1 MGVTVR
7 TVKEFFRQYEAMDD
21 LDEQDKISFFV
32 SMYQIYNEQVY
43 DLLNVPEEDFN
54 SSKID
59 SSLRMRLNQDQ
70 FEIENL
76 FLYEVETVND
86 VIDLYMKGI

>member
-1 MGVTVR
+1 M
-7 TVKEFFRQYEAMDD
+7 
-21 LDEQDKISFFV
+21 
-32 SMYQIYNEQVY
+32 
-43 DLLNVPEEDFN
+43 PEEDFN
-54 SSKID
+54 SSKKD

-76 FLYEVETVND
+76 FLYEVETAND

>member
-1 MGVTVR
+1 
-7 TVKEFFRQYEAMDD
+7 
-21 LDEQDKISFFV
+21 
-32 SMYQIYNEQVY
+32 MYQIYNEQVY

-54 SSKID
+54 SSKKD

-76 FLYEVETVND
+76 FLYEVESVND

>member
-7 TVKEFFRQYEAMDD
+7 TVKEFFRQYEAIDD